1 MTSESV
7 AGVLG
12 AIVAA
17 AVLVVAFAYGP
28 IGQFGKPVRPA
39 TRAEQPA
46 VQAMP
51 AQPAVRGPVVREVP
65 N

>member
-1 MTSESV
+1 MRSESV

-28 IGQFGKPVRPA
+28 IGQLGKPARPA
-39 TRAEQPA
+39 RLEQPMA
-46 VQAMP
+46 QPMP
-51 AQPAVRGPVVREVP
+51 AQPTVRGPVVREVP

>member
-28 IGQFGKPVRPA
+28 IGQFGKPARPA
-39 TRAEQPA
+39 ARVEQPA
-46 VQAMP
+46 GQPMP
-51 AQPAVRGPVVREVP
+51 AQPAARGPVVREVP

>member
-28 IGQFGKPVRPA
+28 IGQFGRAAKPVRV
-39 TRAEQPA
+39 EQPA
-46 VQAMP
+46 QVVPP
-51 AQPAVRGPVVREVP
+51 APPARGPVIREVP

>member
-28 IGQFGKPVRPA
+28 IGQFGKP
-39 TRAEQPA
+39 
-46 VQAMP
+46 MP
-51 AQPAVRGPVVREVP
+51 AQPAARGPVVREVP

>member
-28 IGQFGKPVRPA
+28 IGQFGKPARPA
-39 TRAEQPA
+39 ARVEQPVA
-46 VQAMP
+46 QPMP